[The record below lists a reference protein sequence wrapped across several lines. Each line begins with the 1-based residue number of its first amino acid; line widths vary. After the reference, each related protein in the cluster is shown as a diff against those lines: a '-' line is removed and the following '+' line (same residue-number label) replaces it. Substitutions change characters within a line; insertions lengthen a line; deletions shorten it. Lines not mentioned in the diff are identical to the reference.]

1 MERPLYIA
9 SCSFGKD
16 SIATILLALEH
27 NEPLD
32 RAVFAEVMFDNER
45 NISGEI
51 PEHIEWIYSTA
62 IPKLEAM
69 GVKVDVVR
77 TRDYKFFFYKV
88 HSEKS
93 KPEYRGKR
101 EGFVIGGLC
110 RMCGEKSASIRRY
123 YKQFGDTPVVQYIG
137 IAIDESTRLERN
149 TARGGVSLLAKY
161 GYTEAMARSKCE
173 EYGLLSPIYD
183 TGSRGGCWFCPNAS
197 TKHFMRIYTK
207 FPHLWNELRI
217 MSKEEN
223 LCTQYFKYNQR
234 FGEYELYI
242 ERRLRQEEEKKRQLT
257 LF

>member
-1 MERPLYIA
+1 MEQRPLYIA

-32 RAVFAEVMFDNER
+32 RAVFAEVMFDTER

-77 TRDYKFFFYKV
+77 TNDYMSFF
-88 HSEKS
+88 HRRRGERS

-137 IAIDESTRLERN
+137 IAIDEPTRLERN
-149 TARGGVSLLAKY
+149 TARGGYRYSQSMDIPKQWRKPS
-161 GYTEAMARSKCE
+161 ARSTD
-173 EYGLLSPIYD
+173 YF
-183 TGSRGGCWFCPNAS
+183 RQ
-197 TKHFMRIYTK
+197 YTTLVAEVVAG
-207 FPHLWNELRI
+207 FAL
-217 MSKEEN
+217 
-223 LCTQYFKYNQR
+223 T
-234 FGEYELYI
+234 
-242 ERRLRQEEEKKRQLT
+242 LRQSILCEYTRSFRT
-257 LF
+257 YGMSFA